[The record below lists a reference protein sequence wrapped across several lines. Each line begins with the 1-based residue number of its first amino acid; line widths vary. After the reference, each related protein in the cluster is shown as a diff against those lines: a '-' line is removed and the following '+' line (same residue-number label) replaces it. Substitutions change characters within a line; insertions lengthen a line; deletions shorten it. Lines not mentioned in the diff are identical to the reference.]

1 MYTPRHYRLE
11 DDAAIRAMIA
21 RWPFATVATVLDGE
35 PIATHIPVLME
46 GDHLVGHVARPNP
59 VWRAIAGG
67 AKALAIFHGPHAYVS
82 PAWYTEPRGEVP
94 TWNYGAIHV
103 TGRGIVF
110 EDRERLQ
117 ALVDRLTAHFDPNGF
132 RVDWED
138 RRVSS
143 AAGIVGIGSRW
154 IASRQGEAH
163 QNKTLEDRRRVVQA
177 LDHWSRTSPRS
188 CAAHRISRP
197 REQTVRDST
206 RRYVVGSRLD
216 GALCVG
222 LPVAVRL

>member
-11 DDAAIRAMIA
+11 DEAAIPTLIA
-21 RWPFATVATVLDGE
+21 RWPFATVATILGGE

-67 AKALAIFHGPHAYVS
+67 AKALVIFHGPHAYVS
-82 PAWYTEPRGEVP
+82 PSWYSAPQGEVP

-103 TGRGIVF
+103 TGRGVVF

-117 ALVDRLTAHFDPNGF
+117 ALVDRLTAHFDPAGF
-132 RVDWED
+132 RVSWED
-138 RRVSS
+138 RRVSGLL
-143 AAGIVGIGSRW
+143 AGIVGIE
-154 IASRQGEAH
+154 IAMDRVEAKAKLN

-177 LDHWSRTSPRS
+177 LDRS
-188 CAAHRISRP
+188 ATDVAALM
-197 REQTVRDST
+197 RE
-206 RRYVVGSRLD
+206 L
-216 GALCVG
+216 
-222 LPVAVRL
+222 LPDLPPA